1 MRKSF
6 MKWFGLSLFM
16 LFLLPLAMGEAKESP
31 LIGQEAINFSLPSN
45 QDKLINYGDEF
56 YGKYHL
62 ILTFFPAAFTP
73 L

>member
-6 MKWFGLSLFM
+6 MKWFSLSLFM

-31 LIGQEAINFSLPSN
+31 LIGQETANFSLPSS
-45 QDKLINYGDEF
+45 QDKLINYGDEY

>member
-1 MRKSF
+1 MRRAF
-6 MKWFGLSLFM
+6 LKWFGLSLFM
-16 LFLLPLAMGEAKESP
+16 LSFLPLSKGEAKESP
-31 LIGQEAINFSLPSN
+31 LIGQEAINFSLPSS
-45 QDKLINYGDEF
+45 QDRLINYGDEY

>member
-1 MRKSF
+1 MRNTF
-6 MKWFGLSLFM
+6 LKWFSLSLFI
-16 LFLLPLAMGEAKESP
+16 LFLLPLATGEAKESP
-31 LIGQEAINFSLPSN
+31 LIGQEAISFSLPSS
-45 QDKLINYGDEF
+45 QDKLINYGDGY